1 MSLAELAERQRFRP
15 WTISAM
21 SGVGG
26 VLIDELGDL
35 GEIPVLNSAP
45 ECAVVA
51 LDDRVVGQ
59 QWVDAEVPPEEV
71 EALRAS
77 ATVCP
82 VAFATAAGVVR
93 VTTRVDALEG
103 LFVESVAYSLLQT
116 GPEFGKWLAQN
127 RSTERSRGRDS
138 AVVKVSREN
147 HELRLMLDEPER
159 RNAYSRVM
167 RDELRAALT
176 VAVVDESIERVI
188 VSGNGS
194 NFSSGGDLAEFGEAR
209 SPIDAHFARTTD
221 SVPRL
226 LITLAERIG
235 SGLEF
240 RVHGSNVGAGVELA
254 AFAGRLVAAPDS
266 TFRLPEVSM
275 GLIPGA
281 GGTVSITR
289 RVGRRRAA
297 RMMLSGLTID
307 AATALEWGLVDE
319 IREWRS

>member
-1 MSLAELAERQRFRP
+1 
-15 WTISAM
+15 
-21 SGVGG
+21 
-26 VLIDELGDL
+26 
-35 GEIPVLNSAP
+35 
-45 ECAVVA
+45 
-51 LDDRVVGQ
+51 
-59 QWVDAEVPPEEV
+59 
-71 EALRAS
+71 
-77 ATVCP
+77 
-82 VAFATAAGVVR
+82 
-93 VTTRVDALEG
+93 
-103 LFVESVAYSLLQT
+103 
-116 GPEFGKWLAQN
+116 
-127 RSTERSRGRDS
+127 
-138 AVVKVSREN
+138 
-147 HELRLMLDEPER
+147 MLDEPER

-176 VAVVDESIERVI
+176 VAVVDESIEQVI
-188 VSGNGS
+188 VLGNGS
-194 NFSSGGDLAEFGEAR
+194 NFSSGGDLAEFGEAS
-209 SPIDAHFARTTD
+209 SPIDAHLARTTD

-266 TFRLPEVSM
+266 TFRLPEVTM

-319 IREWRS
+319 VCEWRS

>member
-1 MSLAELAERQRFRP
+1 MSLAELAERQHFRP
-15 WTISAM
+15 WTISPI

-35 GEIPVLNSAP
+35 GGAPILGSAP
-45 ECAVVA
+45 DCAVVA
-51 LDDRVVGQ
+51 LDDIVLGNE
-59 QWVDAEVPPEEV
+59 WVDAVVPPGEV

-77 ATVCP
+77 AKVCP
-82 VAFATAAGVVR
+82 VAFATVAGVVR

-127 RSTERSRGRDS
+127 RSTERNRGRES
-138 AVVKVSREN
+138 SVVKVSRED
-147 HELRLMLDEPER
+147 HELRVVLDESER

-188 VSGNGS
+188 VSGNGT

-209 SPIDAHFARTTD
+209 SPIDAHFARSTD

-319 IREWRS
+319 VREWRS